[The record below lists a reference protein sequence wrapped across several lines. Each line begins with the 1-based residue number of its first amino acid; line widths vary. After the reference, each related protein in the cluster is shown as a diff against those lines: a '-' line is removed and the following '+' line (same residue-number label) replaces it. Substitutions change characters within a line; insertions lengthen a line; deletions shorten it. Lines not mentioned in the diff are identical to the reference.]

1 MSSALVHYADIYD
14 MEDKKH
20 SEPRW
25 SGVDQMWRYY
35 EGYGQGGCSE
45 KRDFLE
51 SINRDHELWS
61 GETPERKKPPRI
73 FTVDEHT
80 DRMLW
85 LSSSVG
91 LQVDF
96 LTETWDGMD
105 RGLPQGSEPTF
116 VLDGRDREDRL
127 SWNFSKMLAD
137 YCEKAHGKEEK
148 DKFFKSGGA
157 GERWGK
163 DKPMMKE
170 FKAKFEYLENA
181 LKDEG
186 FKISLSDQSVKD
198 YPRTHFERLY
208 GRYQDFMKSGERLNP
223 NAAVFVPGSTTTAKL
238 ARVAPMKICGV
249 HSVGPC
255 TLEPMKPGGPPPP
268 RRPTA
273 SSKDSGAMMT
283 WSIKS
288 EADERMGQL
297 EKKLDYLIQMNGP
310 IVNAEV
316 V

>member
-1 MSSALVHYADIYD
+1 MSSSLIHYADIYD
-14 MEDKKH
+14 LDDKKH

-35 EGYGQGGCSE
+35 EGYGQGACSE
-45 KRDFLE
+45 KRDFLV
-51 SINRDHELWS
+51 SVNRDHELWS
-61 GETPERKKPPRI
+61 GETPEREVGCRV
-73 FTVDEHT
+73 FTRDEHI
-80 DRMLW
+80 DRMLTE
-85 LSSSVG
+85 SDVG
-91 LQVDF
+91 RQVDF

-137 YCEKAHGKEEK
+137 YCEKAHGIEEK
-148 DKFFKSGGA
+148 EKFFKFGGA

-163 DKPMMKE
+163 DKAVMKE

-181 LKDEG
+181 LKDKD

-198 YPRTHFERLY
+198 YPLYHYERLY
-208 GRYQDFMKSGERLNP
+208 GRYKDFMKSGERLNP
-223 NAAVFVPGSTTTAKL
+223 NASVFIPGNTATAKL

-255 TLEPMKPGGPPPP
+255 ILKPMKPGGPPPP

-273 SSKDSGAMMT
+273 SSKDSGAMMA

-288 EADERMGQL
+288 EADARMGQL